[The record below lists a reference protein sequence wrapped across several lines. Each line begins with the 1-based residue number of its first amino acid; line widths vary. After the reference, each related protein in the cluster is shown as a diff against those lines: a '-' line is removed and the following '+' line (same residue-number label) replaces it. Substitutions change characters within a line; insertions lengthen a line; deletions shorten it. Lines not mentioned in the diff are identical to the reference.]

1 MNKIKRIIIISL
13 ASLILASGVYAQDG
27 GNRQRPNNQR
37 QGNRQ
42 PVDVEQWK
50 AQQAQQIK
58 ANTYKFMELMGE
70 DVPEEQKQ
78 PLGQIVQDHL
88 VGQFK
93 LRLAM
98 MSAREQAGEDRQ
110 KMRQIMMGVRAKT
123 EELTADTNKKAKALL
138 EKKAYR
144 KFQKTLDQ
152 VAPQQQQRGGPGG
165 GRGGPGGGRGGPG
178 GGGAGSR
185 G

>member
-1 MNKIKRIIIISL
+1 MISL
-13 ASLILASGVYAQDG
+13 ASLIFASGAYAQDG
-27 GNRQRPNNQR
+27 GGNRQRQQGQR

-42 PVDVEQWK
+42 PVDIEQWK

-58 ANTYKFMELMGE
+58 AKTYKFMELMGE

-88 VGQFK
+88 VAELK
-93 LRLAM
+93 LRMALM
-98 MSAREQAGEDRQ
+98 TARQKAGNDRQ
-110 KMRQIMMGVRAKT
+110 AMREMMMASRGQIEK
-123 EELTADTNKKAKALL
+123 LTSETKKKAKELL

-144 KFQKTLDQ
+144 KFQKTLDEIS
-152 VAPQQQQRGGPGG
+152 PQPQQRGGPG
-165 GRGGPGGGRGGPG
+165 GGGRGGPG
-178 GGGAGSR
+178 GGGGGGGGGGR

>member
-1 MNKIKRIIIISL
+1 MRNITRVLIISL
-13 ASLILASGVYAQDG
+13 ASLIAASGVYAQDNG
-27 GNRQRPNNQR
+27 GNRQRPQNQR

-58 ANTYKFMELMGE
+58 AKTYKFMELMGE

-88 VGQFK
+88 VGELK
-93 LRLAM
+93 LRMAM
-98 MSAREQAGEDRQ
+98 MTARQKAGNDRQ
-110 KMRQIMMGVRAKT
+110 ALRQTMMAVRGKMEDLRAGTK
-123 EELTADTNKKAKALL
+123 KKAKELL

-144 KFQKTLDQ
+144 KFQKTLDE
-152 VAPQQQQRGGPGG
+152 VAPEQQQRGGPGG
-165 GRGGPGGGRGGPG
+165 GGGGRGPGG